1 MWTISLSVLPIFLL
15 LVAGNLLRRNGFP
28 GSDFWHQAD
37 RVTYWVLFPSL
48 LFFNTTTA
56 PFDADILDSYAVALL
71 GALFIAGIISLVVT
85 RLLKIPGAI
94 SGSIF
99 QGATRHNTFIAFAVA
114 EYLFGAD
121 GLLLAAV
128 ATSVLVPVTNLFCVT
143 VLVGFQGASG
153 TVSLKRRLLQEII
166 RNPLLL
172 AIAAGIFLNLVGIG
186 PLPVVSDFAGLL
198 SKAALPFALLC
209 VGAGLQIKA
218 IHTGAKY
225 VMIAGVIK
233 MIVFPLVVAGTI
245 IFTDLHGVAAM
256 ILIIYAAIPT
266 ASSGYALAKQLG
278 GDAEVMAGIITIQ
291 TLISVI
297 TLPLSLTLASWY
309 FLS

>member
-1 MWTISLSVLPIFLL
+1 MWAISLSVLPIFLL
-15 LVAGNLLRRNGFP
+15 LVAGNLLRRNDFP

-37 RVTYWVLFPSL
+37 RVTYWVFFPSL
-48 LFFNTTTA
+48 LFFSTTTA
-56 PFDADILDSYAVALL
+56 PFDADILDTYALALL
-71 GALFIAGIISLVVT
+71 SALLIAGVISLLVT
-85 RLLKIPGAI
+85 KLLKIPGAV

-99 QGATRHNTFIAFAVA
+99 QGATRHNTFIGFAVA

-128 ATSVLVPVTNLFCVT
+128 AASILVPATNLFCVT
-143 VLVGFQGASG
+143 VLVGYQGTSG
-153 TVSLKRRLLQEII
+153 TISLKRRLLRELI

-172 AIAAGIFLNLVGIG
+172 AIIAGISLNLTGIG
-186 PLPVVSDFAGLL
+186 PLPVISDFAGLL
-198 SKAALPFALLC
+198 SKAALPLALLC

-225 VMIAGVIK
+225 VLIASVIK
-233 MIVFPLVVAGTI
+233 MIIFPLVVAGTA
-245 IFTDLHGVAAM
+245 IFAGLHGVAAM
-256 ILIIYAAIPT
+256 ILIIYAVIPV
-266 ASSGYALAKQLG
+266 ASSSYALAKQLG

-297 TLPLSLTLASWY
+297 TLPLSLTLASLY